1 MVLRYILA
9 ISQIWDCARGPDTWV
24 HALSNGSRNSCRA
37 TLEWGAKRSSG
48 HVGLGVNSYCASL
61 FCTMF
66 TSQGCSV
73 PMQKPT
79 MYSLR
84 PKSFPVQFWRV
95 GTVWDMLRFVYAKT
109 WFSLSLCS
117 RRPAAGH
124 NYALD
129 YIENIM
135 GGRRQAGLDT
145 VSV

>member
-1 MVLRYILA
+1 M
-9 ISQIWDCARGPDTWV
+9 
-24 HALSNGSRNSCRA
+24 
-37 TLEWGAKRSSG
+37 
-48 HVGLGVNSYCASL
+48 
-61 FCTMF
+61 
-66 TSQGCSV
+66 
-73 PMQKPT
+73 
-79 MYSLR
+79 
-84 PKSFPVQFWRV
+84 QFWRV